1 MRNRTIKKQI
11 WLNQTEDNLLKE
23 KSKKANI
30 SEAEFL
36 RNCINGFEVQEK
48 PDENFYYILRDLR
61 GIATN
66 INQLAR
72 NANRYGYYADVD
84 KYKKDFQKVSD
95 FIVDIQEMYL
105 NPVKKEY
112 YGYY

>member
-48 PDENFYYILRDLR
+48 PDENFYYILSIFIIIMLIYIIWMVIMGGINLR
-61 GIATN
+61 QNQITN
-66 INQLAR
+66 LSSLHYR
-72 NANRYGYYADVD
+72 
-84 KYKKDFQKVSD
+84 
-95 FIVDIQEMYL
+95 
-105 NPVKKEY
+105 
-112 YGYY
+112 

>member
-11 WLNQTEDNLLKE
+11 WLNEIEDNLLKE

-48 PDENFYYILRDLR
+48 PDENFYYVLRDLR

-72 NANRYGYYADVD
+72 NANRYGYYTDAEKYVFDKLKVD
-84 KYKKDFQKVSD
+84 QK
-95 FIVDIQEMYL
+95 ITIL
-105 NPVKKEY
+105 
-112 YGYY
+112 

>member
-1 MRNRTIKKQI
+1 MRNRTIKKQF
-11 WLNQTEDNLLKE
+11 WLNETEENILKE
-23 KSKKANI
+23 KAKKANI

-36 RNCINGFEVQEK
+36 RNCINGFEVREK
-48 PDENFYYILRDLR
+48 PYENFYHVLRDLR

-72 NANRYGYYADVD
+72 SANRYGYYSDAET
-84 KYKKDFQKVSD
+84 YKKDFQKVSD
-95 FIVDIQEMYL
+95 FIVDIQEMYF